1 YLISIKPQK
10 NPMRLGKPLIIIG
23 IILICFGVIFQF
35 QGRGQLGPESSF
47 MYYNTDWIFNGIIII
62 VSGIAISGFG
72 IFLSKR

>member
-1 YLISIKPQK
+1 MKFG
-10 NPMRLGKPLIIIG
+10 RPLIIIG

-47 MYYNTDWIFNGIIII
+47 MYHNRDWISYGVIII